1 MLGDAGIAKSEG
13 GDLDLP
19 DGKSV
24 VSLRIFEERIDR
36 RSTLIDLVGNTPLL
50 RLARIDP
57 DLPPNVAVYAK
68 AEWYNPGGSV
78 KDRPALWMIRDG
90 ERRGL
95 LRPGVRIA
103 DATSGNT
110 GIAYATLG
118 AALGYQVTLALPAN
132 ASPERRR
139 ILRSLGAELLL
150 TDPLEGMD
158 AAIRK
163 IRALVR
169 EHPER
174 YFYPDQYN
182 NPANPRAHEEST
194 GPEIWAQTGG
204 RVTHFV
210 AALGTSGTFM
220 GIGRFLRA
228 RNPDVRL
235 IAVQPDGPYHALEGV
250 KHMASTTLVP
260 GIYDP
265 TLADAIIEIRSEEA
279 FAMARRLARTEGL
292 MVGVSAAANVAAAL
306 RVARDLREEVV
317 VTILCDGA
325 AKYLSDRFWEDG
337 DGRDGEGI

>member
-1 MLGDAGIAKSEG
+1 MLGDAGIAQSEG

-306 RVARDLREEVV
+306 RVARDLREGVV

>member
-24 VSLRIFEERIDR
+24 VSLSIFEERIDR

-265 TLADAIIEIRSEEA
+265 TLADATIEIRSEEA

-306 RVARDLREEVV
+306 RVARDLREGVV

>member
-1 MLGDAGIAKSEG
+1 LCNAGTADIEG
-13 GDLDLP
+13 SDLNLP
-19 DGKSV
+19 DGKDV
-24 VSLRIFEERIDR
+24 VSLRVFEERIDR

-57 DLPPNVAVYAK
+57 DLPPGVAVYAK

-95 LRPGVRIA
+95 LRPGMRIA

-139 ILRSLGAELLL
+139 ILRSLGAELVL

-163 IRALVR
+163 IRALVQ

-220 GIGRFLRA
+220 GIGRFLRT

-265 TLADAIIEIRSEEA
+265 TLADATIEIRSEEA

-306 RVARDLREEVV
+306 RVARDLREGVV